1 MKNQEDFR
9 SLGDQEIRNKISELQ
24 ESQLRNRFNKVLG
37 NLEDTSVIKKNRR
50 TIARLKTILAE
61 RSS

>member
-1 MKNQEDFR
+1 MKNENFR
-9 SLGDQEIRNKISELQ
+9 TLGDQEIHSKIAELQ

-50 TIARLKTILAE
+50 DIARLKTLLSE
-61 RSS
+61 HNE

>member
-1 MKNQEDFR
+1 MKNEDFR
-9 SLGDQEIRNKISELQ
+9 ALGDQGLHSKIAELQ

-50 TIARLKTILAE
+50 DIARLKTLLSE
-61 RSS
+61 RKA

>member
-1 MKNQEDFR
+1 MKNEDLR
-9 SLGDQEIRNKISELQ
+9 ALRDQEIHSKIAELQ

-50 TIARLKTILAE
+50 DIARLKTLLSE
-61 RSS
+61 RKA

>member
-1 MKNQEDFR
+1 MKNEDFCA
-9 SLGDQEIRNKISELQ
+9 LGDQEIHSKIAELQ

-50 TIARLKTILAE
+50 DIARLKTILSE
-61 RSS
+61 RKA

>member
-1 MKNQEDFR
+1 MKHEALR
-9 SLGDQEIRNKISELQ
+9 ALRDQEIHSKIAELQ

-50 TIARLKTILAE
+50 DIARLKTLLSE
-61 RSS
+61 RKA

>member
-1 MKNQEDFR
+1 MKNEDFR
-9 SLGDQEIRNKISELQ
+9 SLEDQEIHSKIAELQ

-50 TIARLKTILAE
+50 DIARLKTLLSE
-61 RSS
+61 HNE

>member
-1 MKNQEDFR
+1 MKNEDFR
-9 SLGDQEIRNKISELQ
+9 ALGDQEIHSKIAELQ

-50 TIARLKTILAE
+50 DIARLKTLLSE
-61 RSS
+61 RKV

>member
-1 MKNQEDFR
+1 MKNEDFR
-9 SLGDQEIRNKISELQ
+9 ALRDQEIHSKIAELQ

-50 TIARLKTILAE
+50 DIARLKTLLSE
-61 RSS
+61 RKA

>member
-1 MKNQEDFR
+1 
-9 SLGDQEIRNKISELQ
+9 

-50 TIARLKTILAE
+50 NIARLKTLLSE
-61 RSS
+61 RKA